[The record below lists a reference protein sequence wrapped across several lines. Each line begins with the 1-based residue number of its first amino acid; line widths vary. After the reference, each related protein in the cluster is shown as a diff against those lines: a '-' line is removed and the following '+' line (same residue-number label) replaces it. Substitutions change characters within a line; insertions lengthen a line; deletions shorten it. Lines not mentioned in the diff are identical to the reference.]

1 MYIMFIFLFKDCKV
15 IKLHDAGKGISE
27 RKVMTIDFYLLPQ
40 RKINLKQVINLNVG
54 AKAMKLSGKKKNR
67 KKLYGL
73 AIKNFHMEVQ
83 NIFIREKKKN
93 LIQPKCPPELNE

>member
-54 AKAMKLSGKKKNR
+54 AKAMKLSGKKKI
-67 KKLYGL
+67 G
-73 AIKNFHMEVQ
+73 KNCMALQLKTFTWK
-83 NIFIREKKKN
+83 FRTSLLEKKRKT
-93 LIQPKCPPELNE
+93 